1 MVDAVYNLYH
11 FCTTARVSYQ
21 QTCTA
26 PKPGGAIRWS
36 EMGAGWIELPRDA
49 MNTIAIVFNV
59 F

>member
-21 QTCTA
+21 QR
-26 PKPGGAIRWS
+26 GAIRWS
-36 EMGAGWIELPRDA
+36 EMGAGWIELPQDA
-49 MNTIAIVFNV
+49 MNTIAIVFKV